1 MRFYYYCEI
10 DSVIYLP
17 YLAPFQP
24 NPPPILLK
32 TPIICH
38 MTVDSQM
45 DLLGTL
51 KLLCANELVGH
62 GNNCQGQVYD
72 DLNNVPDRSEG
83 GDDLELDMD
92 VDTDAEEIAE
102 PIDIETDPDVEKV
115 DDEGNVESED
125 MGGDTEELEITDL
138 VNKQNE
144 ISDKQDEYMDSMFD
158 KLNDLESKLSQM
170 DQILTKINDI
180 EAKVEKYREKSPE
193 EKLQLRSLD
202 SYPYNQKL
210 TDFFADKEVEMQQTG
225 KNEYVLTSDEVENY
239 SDADI
244 KKSFDRPI
252 NDEE

>member
-1 MRFYYYCEI
+1 M
-10 DSVIYLP
+10 SVDNKILEELKRHNSINNYLTEQEEP
-17 YLAPFQP
+17 VDAP
-24 NPPPILLK
+24 
-32 TPIICH
+32 
-38 MTVDSQM
+38 
-45 DLLGTL
+45 
-51 KLLCANELVGH
+51 
-62 GNNCQGQVYD
+62 
-72 DLNNVPDRSEG
+72 EG
-83 GDDLELDMD
+83 GDELDVD
-92 VDTDAEEIAE
+92 VDAGAEEIAE
-102 PIDIETDPDVEKV
+102 PVDVETDPDVEKL
-115 DDEGNVESED
+115 DDEGNVEGED

-244 KKSFDRPI
+244 RKSFDTPI

>member
-1 MRFYYYCEI
+1 M
-10 DSVIYLP
+10 SVDNKILEELKRHNSINNYLVEQEEP
-17 YLAPFQP
+17 
-24 NPPPILLK
+24 
-32 TPIICH
+32 
-38 MTVDSQM
+38 VDPAT
-45 DLLGTL
+45 D
-51 KLLCANELVGH
+51 A
-62 GNNCQGQVYD
+62 
-72 DLNNVPDRSEG
+72 
-83 GDDLELDMD
+83 GDDLELDLD
-92 VDTDAEEIAE
+92 VDAGAEEIAE
-102 PIDIETDPDVEKV
+102 PLDIETDPEVEKL
-115 DDEGNVESED
+115 DDEGNVESDED

-170 DQILTKINDI
+170 DTILSKINDI

-244 KKSFDRPI
+244 KKSFDSPI
-252 NDEE
+252 EDEE

>member
-1 MRFYYYCEI
+1 M
-10 DSVIYLP
+10 SVDNKILEELKRHNSINNYLVEQEEP
-17 YLAPFQP
+17 VEP
-24 NPPPILLK
+24 
-32 TPIICH
+32 T
-38 MTVDSQM
+38 
-45 DLLGTL
+45 
-51 KLLCANELVGH
+51 
-62 GNNCQGQVYD
+62 D
-72 DLNNVPDRSEG
+72 DLG
-83 GDDLELDMD
+83 GEDMDMD
-92 VDTDAEEIAE
+92 VEMGAEEIAE
-102 PIDIETDPDVEKV
+102 PVDVETDPDVEKL
-115 DDEGNVESED
+115 DDEGNVESDED

-170 DQILTKINDI
+170 DSILSKINDI

-244 KKSFDRPI
+244 KKSFDSPI
-252 NDEE
+252 EDEE

>member
-1 MRFYYYCEI
+1 M
-10 DSVIYLP
+10 SVDNKILEELKRHNSINKYLTEQE
-17 YLAPFQP
+17 AP
-24 NPPPILLK
+24 
-32 TPIICH
+32 
-38 MTVDSQM
+38 VD
-45 DLLGTL
+45 
-51 KLLCANELVGH
+51 A
-62 GNNCQGQVYD
+62 
-72 DLNNVPDRSEG
+72 PEG

>member
-1 MRFYYYCEI
+1 M
-10 DSVIYLP
+10 SVDNKILEELKRHNSINKYLTEQE
-17 YLAPFQP
+17 AP
-24 NPPPILLK
+24 
-32 TPIICH
+32 
-38 MTVDSQM
+38 VD
-45 DLLGTL
+45 
-51 KLLCANELVGH
+51 A
-62 GNNCQGQVYD
+62 
-72 DLNNVPDRSEG
+72 PEG

-170 DQILTKINDI
+170 DQIFSKINDI

-244 KKSFDRPI
+244 KKSFDTPI

>member
-1 MRFYYYCEI
+1 M
-10 DSVIYLP
+10 SVDNKILEELKRHNSINNYLTEQE
-17 YLAPFQP
+17 AP
-24 NPPPILLK
+24 
-32 TPIICH
+32 
-38 MTVDSQM
+38 VD
-45 DLLGTL
+45 
-51 KLLCANELVGH
+51 A
-62 GNNCQGQVYD
+62 
-72 DLNNVPDRSEG
+72 PEG

-102 PIDIETDPDVEKV
+102 PLDIETDPDVEKV
-115 DDEGNVESED
+115 DDEGNVEGED

-170 DQILTKINDI
+170 DTILSKINDI

-244 KKSFDRPI
+244 KKSFDTPI

>member
-1 MRFYYYCEI
+1 M
-10 DSVIYLP
+10 SVDNKILEELKRHNSINNYLTEQEEP
-17 YLAPFQP
+17 
-24 NPPPILLK
+24 
-32 TPIICH
+32 
-38 MTVDSQM
+38 VDS
-45 DLLGTL
+45 
-51 KLLCANELVGH
+51 
-62 GNNCQGQVYD
+62 
-72 DLNNVPDRSEG
+72 PEG
-83 GDDLELDMD
+83 GDELDMD
-92 VDTDAEEIAE
+92 VDAGAEEIAE
-102 PIDIETDPDVEKV
+102 PVDVETDPDVEKI
-115 DDEGNVESED
+115 DDEGNVEGED

-244 KKSFDRPI
+244 KKSFDSPI

>member
-1 MRFYYYCEI
+1 M
-10 DSVIYLP
+10 SVDNKILEELKRHNSINNYLVEQEEP
-17 YLAPFQP
+17 VEP
-24 NPPPILLK
+24 
-32 TPIICH
+32 T
-38 MTVDSQM
+38 
-45 DLLGTL
+45 
-51 KLLCANELVGH
+51 
-62 GNNCQGQVYD
+62 D
-72 DLNNVPDRSEG
+72 DLG
-83 GDDLELDMD
+83 GEDMDMD
-92 VDTDAEEIAE
+92 VEMGAEEIAE
-102 PIDIETDPDVEKV
+102 PVDVETDPDVEKL
-115 DDEGNVESED
+115 DDKGNVESDED

-144 ISDKQDEYMDSMFD
+144 ISDKQDEYMDSMFE

-170 DQILTKINDI
+170 DSILSKINDI

-244 KKSFDRPI
+244 KKSFDSPI
-252 NDEE
+252 EDEE

>member
-1 MRFYYYCEI
+1 M
-10 DSVIYLP
+10 SVDNKILEELKRHNSINNYLTEQE
-17 YLAPFQP
+17 AP
-24 NPPPILLK
+24 
-32 TPIICH
+32 
-38 MTVDSQM
+38 VD
-45 DLLGTL
+45 
-51 KLLCANELVGH
+51 A
-62 GNNCQGQVYD
+62 
-72 DLNNVPDRSEG
+72 PEG

-102 PIDIETDPDVEKV
+102 PLDIETDPDVEKV
-115 DDEGNVESED
+115 DDEGNVEGED

-244 KKSFDRPI
+244 KKSFDTPI

>member
-1 MRFYYYCEI
+1 M
-10 DSVIYLP
+10 SVDNKILEELKRHNSINNYLVEQEEP
-17 YLAPFQP
+17 VEP
-24 NPPPILLK
+24 
-32 TPIICH
+32 T
-38 MTVDSQM
+38 
-45 DLLGTL
+45 
-51 KLLCANELVGH
+51 
-62 GNNCQGQVYD
+62 D
-72 DLNNVPDRSEG
+72 DLG
-83 GDDLELDMD
+83 GEDMDMD
-92 VDTDAEEIAE
+92 VEMDAEEIAE
-102 PIDIETDPDVEKV
+102 PVDVDTDPDVEKL
-115 DDEGNVESED
+115 DDEGNVESDED

-144 ISDKQDEYMDSMFD
+144 ISDKQDEYMDSMFE

-170 DQILTKINDI
+170 DTILSKINDI
-180 EAKVEKYREKSPE
+180 ESKVEKYREKSPE

-244 KKSFDRPI
+244 KKSFDTPI

>member
-1 MRFYYYCEI
+1 M
-10 DSVIYLP
+10 SVDNKILEELKRHNSINNYLVEQEEP
-17 YLAPFQP
+17 VEP
-24 NPPPILLK
+24 
-32 TPIICH
+32 T
-38 MTVDSQM
+38 
-45 DLLGTL
+45 
-51 KLLCANELVGH
+51 
-62 GNNCQGQVYD
+62 D
-72 DLNNVPDRSEG
+72 DLG
-83 GDDLELDMD
+83 GEDMDMD
-92 VDTDAEEIAE
+92 VEMGAEEIAE
-102 PIDIETDPDVEKV
+102 PVDVETDPDVEKL
-115 DDEGNVESED
+115 DDEGNVESDED

-144 ISDKQDEYMDSMFD
+144 ISDKQDEYMDSMFE

-170 DQILTKINDI
+170 DSILSKINDI

-244 KKSFDRPI
+244 KKSFDTPI

>member
-1 MRFYYYCEI
+1 M
-10 DSVIYLP
+10 SVDNKILEELKRHNSINNYLVEQEEP
-17 YLAPFQP
+17 
-24 NPPPILLK
+24 
-32 TPIICH
+32 
-38 MTVDSQM
+38 VDPAA
-45 DLLGTL
+45 D
-51 KLLCANELVGH
+51 A
-62 GNNCQGQVYD
+62 
-72 DLNNVPDRSEG
+72 

-92 VDTDAEEIAE
+92 VEDGAEEIAE
-102 PIDIETDPDVEKV
+102 PLDVETDPDVEKL
-115 DDEGNVESED
+115 DDEGNVESDED

-170 DQILTKINDI
+170 DSILSKINDI

-244 KKSFDRPI
+244 KKSFDTPI
-252 NDEE
+252 EDEE

>member
-1 MRFYYYCEI
+1 MSVDNKILEELKRHNSINNYLVEQEEPVDPAT
-10 DSVIYLP
+10 DS
-17 YLAPFQP
+17 
-24 NPPPILLK
+24 
-32 TPIICH
+32 
-38 MTVDSQM
+38 
-45 DLLGTL
+45 
-51 KLLCANELVGH
+51 
-62 GNNCQGQVYD
+62 
-72 DLNNVPDRSEG
+72 
-83 GDDLELDMD
+83 GDDLELDLD
-92 VDTDAEEIAE
+92 VDAGAEEIAE
-102 PIDIETDPDVEKV
+102 PLDIETDPEVEKL
-115 DDEGNVESED
+115 DDEGNVESDED

-170 DQILTKINDI
+170 DTILSKINDI

-244 KKSFDRPI
+244 KKSFDTPI

>member
-1 MRFYYYCEI
+1 M
-10 DSVIYLP
+10 SVDNKILEELKRHNSINNYLTEQEEP
-17 YLAPFQP
+17 VD
-24 NPPPILLK
+24 
-32 TPIICH
+32 TP
-38 MTVDSQM
+38 
-45 DLLGTL
+45 
-51 KLLCANELVGH
+51 
-62 GNNCQGQVYD
+62 
-72 DLNNVPDRSEG
+72 EG
-83 GDDLELDMD
+83 GDDMELDMG
-92 VDTDAEEIAE
+92 VDAGAEEIAE
-102 PIDIETDPDVEKV
+102 PVDVETDPDVEKI
-115 DDEGNVESED
+115 DDEGNVEGED

-244 KKSFDRPI
+244 KKSFDTPI

>member
-1 MRFYYYCEI
+1 M
-10 DSVIYLP
+10 SVDNKILEELKRHNSINNYLTEQEEP
-17 YLAPFQP
+17 
-24 NPPPILLK
+24 
-32 TPIICH
+32 
-38 MTVDSQM
+38 VDS
-45 DLLGTL
+45 
-51 KLLCANELVGH
+51 
-62 GNNCQGQVYD
+62 
-72 DLNNVPDRSEG
+72 PEG
-83 GDDLELDMD
+83 GDELDMD
-92 VDTDAEEIAE
+92 VDAGAEEIAE
-102 PIDIETDPDVEKV
+102 PVDVETDPDVEKI
-115 DDEGNVESED
+115 DDEGNVEGED

-244 KKSFDRPI
+244 KKSFDTPI

>member
-1 MRFYYYCEI
+1 M
-10 DSVIYLP
+10 SVDNKILEELKRHNSINNYLTEQEEP
-17 YLAPFQP
+17 
-24 NPPPILLK
+24 
-32 TPIICH
+32 
-38 MTVDSQM
+38 VDS
-45 DLLGTL
+45 
-51 KLLCANELVGH
+51 
-62 GNNCQGQVYD
+62 
-72 DLNNVPDRSEG
+72 PEG
-83 GDDLELDMD
+83 GDELDMD
-92 VDTDAEEIAE
+92 VDAGAEEIAE
-102 PIDIETDPDVEKV
+102 PVDVDTDPDVEKI
-115 DDEGNVESED
+115 DDEGNVEGED

-144 ISDKQDEYMDSMFD
+144 ISDKQDEYMDSMLD
-158 KLNDLESKLSQM
+158 NLNALESKLSQM

-244 KKSFDRPI
+244 RKSFDSPI
-252 NDEE
+252 EDEE

>member
-1 MRFYYYCEI
+1 M
-10 DSVIYLP
+10 SVDNKILEELKRHNSINNYLTEQE
-17 YLAPFQP
+17 AP
-24 NPPPILLK
+24 
-32 TPIICH
+32 
-38 MTVDSQM
+38 VD
-45 DLLGTL
+45 
-51 KLLCANELVGH
+51 A
-62 GNNCQGQVYD
+62 
-72 DLNNVPDRSEG
+72 PEG

-244 KKSFDRPI
+244 KKSFDTPI

>member
-1 MRFYYYCEI
+1 M
-10 DSVIYLP
+10 SVDNKILEELKRHNSINNYLTEQEEP
-17 YLAPFQP
+17 VDAP
-24 NPPPILLK
+24 
-32 TPIICH
+32 
-38 MTVDSQM
+38 
-45 DLLGTL
+45 
-51 KLLCANELVGH
+51 
-62 GNNCQGQVYD
+62 
-72 DLNNVPDRSEG
+72 EG

-92 VDTDAEEIAE
+92 VDAGAEEIAE
-102 PIDIETDPDVEKV
+102 PVDVETDPDVEKI
-115 DDEGNVESED
+115 DDEGNVEGED

-244 KKSFDRPI
+244 KKSFDSPI